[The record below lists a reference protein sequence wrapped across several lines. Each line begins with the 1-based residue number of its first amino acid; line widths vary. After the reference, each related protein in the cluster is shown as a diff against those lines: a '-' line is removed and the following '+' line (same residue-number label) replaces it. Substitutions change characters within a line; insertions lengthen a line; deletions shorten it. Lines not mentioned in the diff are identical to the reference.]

1 MSDLRNDQQT
11 HADPTAPTTA
21 PAHGPA
27 LDPEAIRSIA
37 GEVRNAVFAELRRG
51 GVLRDANADKPVA
64 KAPKAEQAGD
74 VEDRIA
80 AIQQDNVRMRAY
92 DKACASLGLDDEQA
106 TMLEALYRSANVQP
120 DQAREWLATT
130 AARLKIGARQPT
142 NPTTSTQPTSPSR
155 SVSDAGAPVPPAG
168 VTEDTPLL
176 RMSPAD
182 RQAWADRHGGDAFR
196 RKLRDEMRRTRV
208 EIGR

>member
-1 MSDLRNDQQT
+1 MSDPRNDQQT

-21 PAHGPA
+21 QAHGPA
-27 LDPEAIRSIA
+27 LDSEAIRAI
-37 GEVRNAVFAELRRG
+37 EERVHNAVFAKLRRG
-51 GVLRDANADKPVA
+51 GVLQDAADRPVT

-80 AIQQDNVRMRAY
+80 AIQADNVRMRAY
-92 DKACASLGLDDEQA
+92 DKACAALGLDDEQA
-106 TMLEALYRSANVQP
+106 TMLEALYRAANVQP

-142 NPTTSTQPTSPSR
+142 NPTTSTQPTAPSR

-196 RKLRDEMRRTRV
+196 KKLRDEMRRTRV

>member
-1 MSDLRNDQQT
+1 MSDRLDLT
-11 HADPTAPTTA
+11 SVEVTAPTTA
-21 PAHGPA
+21 PAQGPA
-27 LDPEAIRSIA
+27 LDSEAIRSIA

-51 GVLRDANADKPVA
+51 GVLRDVTADKSVT

-130 AARLKIGARQPT
+130 ASRLKIGSRSNSQP
-142 NPTTSTQPTSPSR
+142 NTQPTTQASPSR
-155 SVSDAGAPVPPAG
+155 SVSDAGAPAQPLA
-168 VTEDTPLL
+168 VTEDTSALD
-176 RMSPAD
+176 MSPAD
-182 RQAWADRHGGDAFR
+182 RAAYIKRHGIAAFR
-196 RKLRDEMRRTRV
+196 QKVQRDSKGVRV
-208 EIGR
+208 SIR